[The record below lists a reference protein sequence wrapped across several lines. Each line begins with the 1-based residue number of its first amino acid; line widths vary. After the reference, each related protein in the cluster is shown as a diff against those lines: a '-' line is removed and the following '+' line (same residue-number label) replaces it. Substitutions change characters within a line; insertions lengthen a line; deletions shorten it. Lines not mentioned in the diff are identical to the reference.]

1 MPIACII
8 CNDTLEQNPTC
19 ELFPFPDKALQP
31 VQYQRYLIV
40 CDLSASTIPADEQL
54 YICSTHFTPECFQE
68 SAAHQRTLLD
78 GAVPSLNMERIEYI
92 DDDIQMLDEYI
103 PLYNAEQHQGPST
116 SGTSTTTVQPML
128 VPKAEP
134 VETLEEAMEDIP
146 FVATEVKTEAPE
158 ADESTPDPFGNI
170 EPGPSTDPNRFCILC
185 NAREG
190 TTPDCRLYVFPRKIP
205 NIYRKWIQAA
215 QLEAS
220 QYKGRDIYS
229 CQRHFPENGF
239 FANGRFI
246 QSWATPKLN
255 LPPRKKQPAATTPA
269 RKPVILNRQIAKLS
283 DSTRGVEVNTIAT
296 ETVIS
301 SPDEAG
307 PKIVIKHNPA
317 NRKNAETLNIDP
329 DHYAKVFSRVVT
341 ELVPKTLNYNGE
353 QRPVTGTIVF
363 SSNLF

>member
-1 MPIACII
+1 MPISCII
-8 CNDTLEQNPTC
+8 CNDTLEQNPSC
-19 ELFPFPDKALQP
+19 ELFPFPDKGLQP
-31 VQYQRYLIV
+31 VQYQRYLVV
-40 CDLSASTIPADEQL
+40 CELSASTIPADEQL
-54 YICSTHFTPECFQE
+54 FICSTHFTPDCFQE
-68 SAAHQRTLLD
+68 SAHQRTLLD

-92 DDDIQMLDEYI
+92 DEDIQMLDEYI

-116 SGTSTTTVQPML
+116 SGTTTVQPML
-128 VPKAEP
+128 IPKAEP
-134 VETLEEAMEDIP
+134 VDTLDEVMEDIP

-170 EPGPSTDPNRFCILC
+170 EPGPSTDLNRFCILC

-190 TTPDCRLYVFPRKIP
+190 STPDCRLYVFPRKIP
-205 NIYRKWIQAA
+205 NIYRKWILAA
-215 QLEAS
+215 QLEPS
-220 QYKGRDIYS
+220 QYKDRDIYS

-255 LPPRKKQPAATTPA
+255 LPQRKKQSAATSPA
-269 RKPVILNRQIAKLS
+269 LKPVILNRKIAAS
-283 DSTRGVEVNTIAT
+283 SSATVDNAPT
-296 ETVIS
+296 ETLIS
-301 SPDEAG
+301 SPNEEG

-317 NRKNAETLNIDP
+317 NRKNATALNIDP
-329 DHYAKVFSRVVT
+329 DQYAKVFARVVT

>member
-1 MPIACII
+1 MPISCIV
-8 CNDTLEQNPTC
+8 CNDTMEQNPSC

-40 CDLSASTIPADEQL
+40 CELSASTIPADEPL
-54 YICSTHFTPECFQE
+54 YICSTHFTPDCFQE
-68 SAAHQRTLLD
+68 SMEQRTLLD
-78 GAVPSLNMERIEYI
+78 GAVPSLNMDRIEYV

-103 PLYNAEQHQGPST
+103 PLYNAEQHLEPST
-116 SGTSTTTVQPML
+116 SGMTTITTQVQPML

-134 VETLEEAMEDIP
+134 VDTLDEVMEDIP

-158 ADESTPDPFGNI
+158 VDETTPDPFGNI
-170 EPGPSTDPNRFCILC
+170 EPGPSSDPNRFCILC
-185 NAREG
+185 NAREA

-205 NIYRKWIQAA
+205 NIYRKWILAA
-215 QLEAS
+215 QLEPS
-220 QYKGRDIYS
+220 QYKDRDIYS

-255 LPPRKKQPAATTPA
+255 LPQRKKQPAASTPPLKA
-269 RKPVILNRQIAKLS
+269 VILNKKIATTSAKLTAES
-283 DSTRGVEVNTIAT
+283 NAA

-301 SPDEAG
+301 SPNEEG
-307 PKIVIKHNPA
+307 PKIVIKHNPT
-317 NRKNAETLNIDP
+317 NRKNAEALNIDP

-341 ELVPKTLNYNGE
+341 DLVPKTLNYNGE

>member
-1 MPIACII
+1 MPISCIV
-8 CNDTLEQNPTC
+8 CNDTLEQNPNC
-19 ELFPFPDKALQP
+19 ELFPFPDPALQP
-31 VQYQRYLIV
+31 VQYQRYLVV
-40 CDLSASTIPADEQL
+40 CELSASMIPADTPL
-54 YICSTHFTPECFQE
+54 YICSTHFTPDCFQE
-68 SAAHQRTLLD
+68 SADQRTLLED
-78 GAVPSLNMERIEYI
+78 AVPSLNMERIEYV

-103 PLYNAEQHQGPST
+103 PLYNAEQHQAST
-116 SGTSTTTVQPML
+116 SGTTKVQPIVETML

-134 VETLEEAMEDIP
+134 VDTLDEVMEEIP
-146 FVATEVKTEAPE
+146 FVATEVKTEEPE

-205 NIYRKWIQAA
+205 AIYRKWILAA
-215 QLEAS
+215 QLEPS
-220 QYKGRDIYS
+220 QYKDRDIYS

-255 LPPRKKQPAATTPA
+255 LPQRKKQPNAAPSTSPNIRTAIQNRKAATEDA
-269 RKPVILNRQIAKLS
+269 N
-283 DSTRGVEVNTIAT
+283 
-296 ETVIS
+296 ETVINN
-301 SPDEAG
+301 PNEQG

-317 NRKNAETLNIDP
+317 NRKNAEALNIDP
-329 DHYAKVFSRVVT
+329 DHYAQVFSRVVAG
-341 ELVPKTLNYNGE
+341 LVPKTLTYNGE